1 MKNRTQIFI
10 DELVAIQASKILS
23 IEILGSREGENDLAI
38 SDIDFLII
46 CKSKRDIASVFKTAL
61 EVQEKIFEIK
71 TTRTNKIIQKLFL
84 GSNSYSGVHL
94 VVLGRDE
101 LDDNFRPI
109 SLRLRFM
116 TKLVG
121 KNLFL
126 YEIQQNHHL
135 LYGKNLADEIR
146 IEQPNFSEKLTCFIF
161 PSIVLIFS
169 LPTLLFSRHTFKI
182 WCFKAVKYHNI
193 SLRAFIKITKQNYI
207 FDNTLFETAKFFRY
221 KPAEYLGNPL
231 VLYIR
236 VWGHIF
242 GNVPFLFFKKQNN
255 LENIYERN

>member
-10 DELVAIQASKILS
+10 DELVSIQATKILS

-46 CKSKRDIASVFKTAL
+46 CKSKKDISSVFKTAS

-71 TTRTNKIIQKLFL
+71 TTRTNKFIQKLFL

-135 LYGKNLADEIR
+135 LYGKNLADEIQ
-146 IEQPNFSEKLTCFIF
+146 IEQPKFSEKLTCFIF

-169 LPTLLFSRHTFKI
+169 LPTLLFSRRTFKI
-182 WCFKAVKYHNI
+182 WCFKAIKYHDI
-193 SLRAFIKITKQNYI
+193 SLRAFEKLAKQNYV
-207 FDNTLFETAKFFRY
+207 FDDTLFKMAKFFRY
-221 KPAEYLGNPL
+221 RPDEYQGNSII
-231 VLYIR
+231 LYIR

-242 GNVPFLFFKKQNN
+242 GNVPFLFLKN
-255 LENIYERN
+255 RR